1 MVSKCLTLV
10 FKNSAISTTIPEM
23 PKELVRNFKYLDV
36 ITVFFVAFLLISN
49 VVASKILML
58 GPLAIDGGG
67 LLFPLTYIF
76 GDILT
81 EVYGFKKTRK
91 AIWLGLSA
99 NVLMAAVFVIV
110 GAMPPAADWP
120 NQEAYM
126 AILGLTPRIVLASV
140 TAYFIGE
147 FINSFILAKLK
158 ILTKGKL
165 LWSRTISSTLV
176 GQAFDTAIFMII
188 AFWGVLPMDLFI
200 WVGISGYLLKVAV
213 EILFTPFTYLIVN
226 FLKKKE
232 NEDYYDNK
240 TNFNPFAVK

>member
-1 MVSKCLTLV
+1 MKSEALKQ
-10 FKNSAISTTIPEM
+10 
-23 PKELVRNFKYLDV
+23 FKYLDV
-36 ITVFFVAFLLISN
+36 ITVFFVVFLLISN

-91 AIWLGLSA
+91 AIWLGLGA
-99 NVLMAAVFVIV
+99 NLLMAAVFILV
-110 GAMPPAADWP
+110 GAMPPATDWP
-120 NQEAYM
+120 NQDAYM

-147 FINSFILAKLK
+147 FINSVVLAKLK
-158 ILTKGKL
+158 VYTKGKM
-165 LWSRTISSTLV
+165 LWSRTISSTIL
-176 GQAFDTAIFMII
+176 GQAVDTTIFMFI
-188 AFWGVLPMDLFI
+188 AFYGVLPWDLFVL
-200 WVGISGYLLKVAV
+200 VGISGYLLKVGV
-213 EILFTPFTYLIVN
+213 EILFTPFTYLIIN

-232 NEDYYDNK
+232 NEDFYDNK
-240 TNFNPFAVK
+240 TSFNPFNLK

>member
-110 GAMPPAADWP
+110 GDMPPAADWP

>member
-1 MVSKCLTLV
+1 
-10 FKNSAISTTIPEM
+10 M
-23 PKELVRNFKYLDV
+23 PKEIIRNFKYLDV

-99 NVLMAAVFVIV
+99 NVLMAAVFMIV

-120 NQEAYM
+120 NQDAYM

-158 ILTKGKL
+158 IVTRGKL
-165 LWSRTISSTLV
+165 LWTRTISSTLV
-176 GQAFDTAIFMII
+176 GQAFDTLIFMVI
-188 AFWGVLPMDLFI
+188 AFYGVLPWDLFVA
-200 WVGISGYLLKVAV
+200 VGISGYLLKVALEV
-213 EILFTPFTYLIVN
+213 LFTPFTYLIVN

-232 NEDYYDNK
+232 GEDYYDYK
-240 TNFNPFAVK
+240 TEFNPFAVK

>member
-1 MVSKCLTLV
+1 MQAQ
-10 FKNSAISTTIPEM
+10 SA
-23 PKELVRNFKYLDV
+23 KQFKYLDV
-36 ITVFFVAFLLISN
+36 ITVFFVVFLLISN

-76 GDILT
+76 GDVLT

-91 AIWLGLSA
+91 AIWLGLGA
-99 NVLMAAVFVIV
+99 NLLMAAVFMLV

-120 NQEAYM
+120 NQDAYM

-147 FINSFILAKLK
+147 FVNSVVLAKLK
-158 ILTKGKL
+158 VYTKGKM
-165 LWSRTISSTLV
+165 LWSRTISSTIL
-176 GQAFDTAIFMII
+176 GQAVDTTVFMFI
-188 AFWGVLPMDLFI
+188 AFYGILPWDLFVA
-200 WVGISGYLLKVAV
+200 VGLSGYILKVGV
-213 EILFTPFTYLIVN
+213 EVLFTPFTYLIIN

-232 NEDYYDNK
+232 HEDYYDKK
-240 TNFNPFAVK
+240 TKFNPFTLK

>member
-1 MVSKCLTLV
+1 MEVY
-10 FKNSAISTTIPEM
+10 NQAM
-23 PKELVRNFKYLDV
+23 PKTDFRVFKYLDV
-36 ITVFFVAFLLISN
+36 ITVFFVTFLLISN

-81 EVYGFKKTRK
+81 EVYGYKKTRK

-99 NVLMAAVFVIV
+99 NLLMAAMFMLV
-110 GAMPPAADWP
+110 GVMPPAADWP

-126 AILGLTPRIVLASV
+126 AILGQSSRIVLASV

-147 FINSFILAKLK
+147 FANSFILAKMK
-158 ILTKGKL
+158 VLTQGKL
-165 LWSRTISSTLV
+165 LWSRTIGSTLV
-176 GQAFDTAIFMII
+176 GEAFDTTIFMII
-188 AFWGVLPMDLFI
+188 AFWGVLPWDLFVL
-200 WVGISGYLLKVAV
+200 VGISGYLLKVAV
-213 EILFTPFTYLIVN
+213 EVLFTPFTYLIVN

-232 NEDYYDNK
+232 NEDYYDYK
-240 TNFNPFAVK
+240 TNFNPFTVK

>member
-1 MVSKCLTLV
+1 MKTDSLRV
-10 FKNSAISTTIPEM
+10 
-23 PKELVRNFKYLDV
+23 FKYLDI

-81 EVYGFKKTRK
+81 EVYGYKRTRK
-91 AIWLGLSA
+91 AIWLGLSV
-99 NVLMAAVFVIV
+99 NLVMAATFMLV
-110 GAMPPAADWP
+110 GFLPPAADWP
-120 NQEAYM
+120 NQDAYM
-126 AILGLTPRIVLASV
+126 AILGQSSRIVLASV

-147 FINSFILAKLK
+147 FINSFILAKMK
-158 ILTKGKL
+158 ILTKGKF
-165 LWSRTISSTLV
+165 LWTRTIGSTIF
-176 GQAFDTAIFMII
+176 GEAFDTTVFMII
-188 AFWGVLPMDLFI
+188 AFWGVLPMDLFVL
-200 WVGISGYLLKVAV
+200 VGLSGYFLKVAI

-232 NEDYYDNK
+232 QEDYYDTK

>member
-1 MVSKCLTLV
+1 M
-10 FKNSAISTTIPEM
+10 
-23 PKELVRNFKYLDV
+23 KEVARQFKYLDV
-36 ITVFFVAFLLISN
+36 VTVFFVAFLLISN

-81 EVYGFKKTRK
+81 EVYGYKRTRK

-99 NVLMAAVFVIV
+99 NLVMAAVFMLV
-110 GAMPPAADWP
+110 GAMPPASDWP

-126 AILGLTPRIVLASV
+126 AILGMTPRIVLASV
-140 TAYFIGE
+140 TAYAIGE
-147 FINSFILAKLK
+147 FINSFVLAKLK
-158 ILTKGKL
+158 ILTRGKF
-165 LWSRTISSTLV
+165 LWTRTIGSTLI
-176 GQAFDTAIFMII
+176 GEAFDTTIFMFI
-188 AFWGVLPMDLFI
+188 AFYGVLPWDLFI

-232 NEDYYDNK
+232 NEDYYDHK

>member
-1 MVSKCLTLV
+1 MQKSEIRV
-10 FKNSAISTTIPEM
+10 
-23 PKELVRNFKYLDV
+23 FKYLDV
-36 ITVFFVAFLLISN
+36 ITVFFVTFLLISN

-81 EVYGFKKTRK
+81 EVYGYKKTRK

-99 NVLMAAVFVIV
+99 NLLMAAMFMLV
-110 GAMPPAADWP
+110 GIMPPAVDWP

-126 AILGLTPRIVLASV
+126 TILGQSSRIVLASV

-147 FINSFILAKLK
+147 FINSFILAKMK
-158 ILTKGKL
+158 ILTRGKL
-165 LWSRTISSTLV
+165 LWSRTIGSTLV
-176 GQAFDTAIFMII
+176 GEAFDTTIFMII
-188 AFWGVLPMDLFI
+188 AFWGVLPWDLFI
-200 WVGISGYLLKVAV
+200 LVGLSGYLLKVAV
-213 EILFTPFTYLIVN
+213 EVLFTPFTYLIIN

-232 NEDYYDNK
+232 NEDYYDTK
-240 TNFNPFAVK
+240 TNFNPFLLK

>member
-1 MVSKCLTLV
+1 MKSEALRV
-10 FKNSAISTTIPEM
+10 
-23 PKELVRNFKYLDV
+23 FKYLDI

-81 EVYGFKKTRK
+81 EVYGYKRTRK
-91 AIWLGLSA
+91 AIWLGLSV
-99 NVLMAAVFVIV
+99 NLLMAATFMLV
-110 GAMPPAADWP
+110 GILPSAADWP
-120 NQEAYM
+120 NQDAYM
-126 AILGLTPRIVLASV
+126 AILGQSSRIVLASV

-147 FINSFILAKLK
+147 FINSFILAKMK

-165 LWSRTISSTLV
+165 LWSRTIGSTII
-176 GQAFDTAIFMII
+176 GEAFDTTIFMVI
-188 AFWGVLPMDLFI
+188 AFWGVLPTDLFI
-200 WVGISGYLLKVAV
+200 LVGLSGYLLKVAI

-232 NEDYYDNK
+232 NEDYYDTK